1 MPPQLNLTPMSL
13 EDQCLYSYL
22 NYLYGE
28 MSLIFQLRQFQNKS
42 LIIKQVRPK
51 PSGFFYAKQIIELLL
66 LH

>member
-51 PSGFFYAKQIIELLL
+51 PSGFLR
-66 LH
+66 